1 MTLPHVTV
9 VIQVGHDVMRLI
21 GRLLATVPCNHDICV
36 TDDLVL
42 RLKHC

>member
-1 MTLPHVTV
+1 VTLPRVTV

-21 GRLLATVPCNHDICV
+21 GRLLGTVPPNHDRCV

-42 RLKHC
+42 RLVHC